1 MHIQN
6 NDILPKCLCQK
17 TGKIIGNKAI
27 DNKIPQNGMRLNK
40 DNSSPMELFKANKEE
55 GNKNNMVRIYL
66 IYVFIFRF
74 ITIAQ
79 TR

>member
-1 MHIQN
+1 
-6 NDILPKCLCQK
+6 
-17 TGKIIGNKAI
+17 
-27 DNKIPQNGMRLNK
+27 MRLNK

-74 ITIAQ
+74 ITITQ